1 MCEIF
6 NEGDNYIL
14 NLENKADEKI
24 LYRTNLKVKSGYNR
38 FLIPT
43 SDFNFLSEYRN
54 YLYLYPNKNEPQL
67 INFISLELITF
78 KPEFLSKY
86 ISESDKKVKYV
97 IWDLDNTLWDGVLGD
112 NGVDNIYLRKDI
124 VKIIQKLDGRGIINS
139 ISSKNYS
146 EKAIEALE
154 RFGILDYFVCPM
166 INWGPKS
173 DSIKSIARTLD
184 IGMDTFVFFDDSEF
198 ELGEVKQNCPEVR
211 VCNVSRVKEYIK
223 HDCFDVPVTA
233 EGKKRRQSYKEIAL
247 RNQDA
252 LLFHSDEI
260 DFLKQCKMVV
270 QVAHPVKDE
279 IERCYELVQRT
290 NQLNIS
296 GERLS
301 LDQVKKM
308 LDLTQ
313 YDCYRIKVRDKYGD
327 YGLVGF
333 AIFDISDSHRVVLR
347 HFVFLCRAARK
358 KIEQTFFAEMIKKYR
373 DMRYEELEIICK
385 ITEKNQLMRQVLEES
400 GLFYKN
406 TLLNDSYSLCVQLR
420 NQDNME
426 SEAIMEMILE

>member
-86 ISESDKKVKYV
+86 ISESDKKVKCV

-124 VKIIQKLDGRGIINS
+124 VKIIQKLDERGIINS

-166 INWGPKS
+166 INWEPKS

-211 VCNVSRVKEYIK
+211 VCNVSRVQEYIK

-233 EGKKRRQSYKEIAL
+233 EGKTKTVI
-247 RNQDA
+247 
-252 LLFHSDEI
+252 
-260 DFLKQCKMVV
+260 
-270 QVAHPVKDE
+270 
-279 IERCYELVQRT
+279 QR
-290 NQLNIS
+290 
-296 GERLS
+296 
-301 LDQVKKM
+301 
-308 LDLTQ
+308 
-313 YDCYRIKVRDKYGD
+313 DC
-327 YGLVGF
+327 
-333 AIFDISDSHRVVLR
+333 
-347 HFVFLCRAARK
+347 
-358 KIEQTFFAEMIKKYR
+358 IKKSGCF
-373 DMRYEELEIICK
+373 II
-385 ITEKNQLMRQVLEES
+385 S
-400 GLFYKN
+400 
-406 TLLNDSYSLCVQLR
+406 
-420 NQDNME
+420 
-426 SEAIMEMILE
+426 

>member
-1 MCEIF
+1 
-6 NEGDNYIL
+6 
-14 NLENKADEKI
+14 
-24 LYRTNLKVKSGYNR
+24 
-38 FLIPT
+38 
-43 SDFNFLSEYRN
+43 
-54 YLYLYPNKNEPQL
+54 
-67 INFISLELITF
+67 
-78 KPEFLSKY
+78 
-86 ISESDKKVKYV
+86 
-97 IWDLDNTLWDGVLGD
+97 
-112 NGVDNIYLRKDI
+112 
-124 VKIIQKLDGRGIINS
+124 
-139 ISSKNYS
+139 
-146 EKAIEALE
+146 
-154 RFGILDYFVCPM
+154 
-166 INWGPKS
+166 
-173 DSIKSIARTLD
+173 
-184 IGMDTFVFFDDSEF
+184 
-198 ELGEVKQNCPEVR
+198 
-211 VCNVSRVKEYIK
+211 
-223 HDCFDVPVTA
+223 
-233 EGKKRRQSYKEIAL
+233 
-247 RNQDA
+247 
-252 LLFHSDEI
+252 
-260 DFLKQCKMVV
+260 MVV

-347 HFVFLCRAARK
+347 HFVFSCRAARK

-420 NQDNME
+420 GQDNME
-426 SEAIMEMILE
+426 SEAIMEMVFE